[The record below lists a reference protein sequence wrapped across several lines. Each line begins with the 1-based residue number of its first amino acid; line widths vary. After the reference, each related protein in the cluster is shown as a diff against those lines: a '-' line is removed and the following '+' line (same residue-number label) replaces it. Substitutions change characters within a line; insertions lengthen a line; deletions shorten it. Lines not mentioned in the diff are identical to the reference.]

1 MTENKLSRNW
11 ILASA
16 KHTCPRAGVSDMCNS
31 IREALADSR
40 GFSDIFAKFI
50 LSKDDGDSVDS
61 VDFLGGAINP
71 WRQVI
76 GIV

>member
-1 MTENKLSRNW
+1 
-11 ILASA
+11 
-16 KHTCPRAGVSDMCNS
+16 MCNS
-31 IREALADSR
+31 IREALADPL